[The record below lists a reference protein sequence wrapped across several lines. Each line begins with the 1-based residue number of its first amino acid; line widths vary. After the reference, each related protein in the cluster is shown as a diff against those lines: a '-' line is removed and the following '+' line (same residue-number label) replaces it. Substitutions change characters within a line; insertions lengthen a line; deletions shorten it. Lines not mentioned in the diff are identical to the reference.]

1 MNNRAAA
8 FAQAVRGPIMLITVG
23 VLFALHQKGVIEIQ
37 RSWPL
42 ILIVVGIMKLLE
54 RMYVTPAPPSQPPP
68 PRPMEGR
75 PQ

>member
-1 MNNRAAA
+1 MNNNRGSL
-8 FAQAVRGPIMLITVG
+8 FAQAVRGPVLLITVG
-23 VLFALHQKGVIEIQ
+23 VLFAMHQAQVISFA

-54 RMYVTPAPPSQPPP
+54 RMYVPYVPQAAPPP
-68 PRPMEGR
+68 PQER

>member
-1 MNNRAAA
+1 VNTRAAL

-23 VLFALHQKGVIEIQ
+23 VLFAIHQAGVLSFS

-42 ILIVVGIMKLLE
+42 ILIVVGIMKLIE
-54 RMYVTPAPPSQPPP
+54 RMYTPQTAPPPAG
-68 PRPMEGR
+68 GR

>member
-1 MNNRAAA
+1 MRTRGSL

-23 VLFALHQKGVIEIQ
+23 SLFAMHQAGVISFS

-54 RMYVTPAPPSQPPP
+54 RMYVPYVPQAAAPPPQ
-68 PRPMEGR
+68 ER

>member
-1 MNNRAAA
+1 
-8 FAQAVRGPIMLITVG
+8 MLITVG
-23 VLFALHQKGVIEIQ
+23 SLFAMHQAGVISFS

-54 RMYVTPAPPSQPPP
+54 RMYVPYVPQAAAAPPQ
-68 PRPMEGR
+68 ER